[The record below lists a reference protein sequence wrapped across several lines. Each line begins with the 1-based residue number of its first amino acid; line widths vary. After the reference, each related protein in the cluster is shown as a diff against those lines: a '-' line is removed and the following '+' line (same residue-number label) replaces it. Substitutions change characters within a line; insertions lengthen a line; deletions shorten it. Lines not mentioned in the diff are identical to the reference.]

1 MKTVLV
7 TGAAGFVGTSLCQHL
22 LRGGWAVRGTLLV
35 SKDPASLVEGVEPV
49 VIESLGPDTEWANA
63 LHDVDIIIHL
73 AARVHIMNERAL
85 NPLEEFR
92 KVNVAG
98 TERLANEAVKAG
110 VKRLVFVSSIKVSG
124 DESPFPYTP
133 ESPVKPTDPYGI
145 SKWEAETKLRRI
157 EAKTGLEVVVVR
169 PTLVYGPGVK
179 ANFLN
184 LIKCVEKGIPFP
196 FASVKNL
203 RSLIYVGNLVHV
215 LALCS
220 VHSVAAG
227 KTYLVSDGEDVSTP
241 ELYRRLAMALQV
253 PVRLFSIPRMLLRAM
268 GAITGKSSSVRRLM
282 GSLTV
287 DSSKI
292 RRELGWTPPF
302 SMEEGIRATVEWYA
316 KAKGSF

>member
-1 MKTVLV
+1 MKSILV
-7 TGAAGFVGTSLCQHL
+7 TGATGFVGQAFCERAISE
-22 LRGGWAVRGTLLV
+22 GWRVRAAVRSPENQRLPSEVELVTITSVGPETSWMELLNGI
-35 SKDPASLVEGVEPV
+35 ETV
-49 VIESLGPDTEWANA
+49 V
-63 LHDVDIIIHL
+63 HL
-73 AARVHIMNERAL
+73 AARAHIMNEQVL

-98 TERLANEAVKAG
+98 TEQLANEAVKAG
-110 VKRLVFVSSIKVSG
+110 VKRLVFVSSIKVNG
-124 DESPFPYTP
+124 EESPFPYTP
-133 ESPVKPTDPYGI
+133 ESPVKPTEPYGI
-145 SKWEAETKLRRI
+145 SKWEAETRLRRI
-157 EAKTGLEVVVVR
+157 EAHTGLEVVVVR

-203 RSLIYVGNLVHV
+203 RSLIYVGNLVDA

-220 VHSVAAG
+220 VHSAAAG

-241 ELYRRLAMALQV
+241 ELYRRLAMALKV
-253 PVRLFSIPRMLLRAM
+253 PVRLFSLPRMLLQAI

-287 DSSKI
+287 DNSKI